1 MRQVKT
7 ERIGLETVAM
17 SHRVAMRG
25 GYRFRRQ
32 SAKITAPT
40 LLLEDGSRLL
50 LESGGA
56 INLEK
61 AQSAN

>member
-7 ERIGLETVAM
+7 ERIGLEAVAM

-25 GYRFRRQ
+25 GYTFRRQ

-40 LLLEDGSRLL
+40 LLLENGARLL
-50 LESGGA
+50 LESGGRLS
-56 INLEK
+56 LEK